1 MNNYNI
7 SSPLFFIGISL
18 ILVCNPILSKA
29 QSSGILTYK
38 NKFAI
43 LNDSIKK
50 EFFLEDSI
58 LKIYQYADKSG
69 KYLTVFNEIKGP
81 YKLENN
87 VPSNIKAIAI
97 NFKMENSK
105 LNKMWGFEKVALPD
119 YLVGV
124 QNIIFLDS
132 LIELNDLDH
141 DSIVEPIIV
150 YKTLTETNLS
160 VIYNNLVSSIVFHHK
175 GYNKKT
181 LVVDKSFYGLS
192 QIIKTYLEL
201 KLKSMEKTMNLD
213 LPEGWIK
220 KLQKQ
225 KLIIQSK
232 Y

>member
-1 MNNYNI
+1 M
-7 SSPLFFIGISL
+7 S
-18 ILVCNPILSKA
+18 VCKPVQLKA

-38 NKFAI
+38 NKMAL

-69 KYLTVFNEIKGP
+69 NYLTVLNEIKGP

-97 NFKMENSK
+97 NFKMEDSK
-105 LNKMWGFEKVALPD
+105 LNKMWGFEKLALPD
-119 YLVGV
+119 YLVGI
-124 QNIIFLDS
+124 QNINSLDS
-132 LIELNDLDH
+132 LTELNDLDN

-150 YKTLTETNLS
+150 YKTLTETNLT
-160 VIYNNLVSSIVFHHK
+160 VYYNNLASSIVIHHK

-181 LVVDKSFYGLS
+181 LIVEKSFYELP
-192 QIIKTYLEL
+192 QLIKTYLEL

-220 KLQKQ
+220 KMQKQ